1 MSVYTSPVDVSM
13 KRSPSGGGLQITLSF
28 LKCGHKGARAG
39 AQMRGHM
46 PWRCASCVK
55 KEAASATA

>member
-1 MSVYTSPVDVSM
+1 MSVYTSPADLTM
-13 KRSPSGGGLQITLSF
+13 KRSPGGGGLQITLSF

-46 PWRCASCVK
+46 PWRCASCVAK
-55 KEAASATA
+55 KETK